1 MTADSAVAEPFFSV
15 NAGELVLH
23 IPANMAAVIN
33 DSLPSFTLVQR
44 AAYDSSMIRDMKDEG
59 NNIRE
64 IGETVN
70 DSLGRYAWSA
80 AIGDFDADSTSD
92 VAIMGNSRDSTAT
105 LFVLGQ
111 SRSRPRPQIVFIKRP
126 RPADHLNPEWQY
138 LRTVHPG
145 PVRVF
150 DEDGKTPPFDLKT
163 DAVQVVYYG
172 KGAEVFFLEH
182 GVIQTIL
189 TSD

>member
-1 MTADSAVAEPFFSV
+1 MTADSAVAEPFFSL

-33 DSLPSFTLVQR
+33 DSLPSFTLIQR
-44 AAYDSSMIRDMKDEG
+44 AAYDSSMIRDMGDGG

-64 IGETVN
+64 VGETVD

-80 AIGDFDADSTSD
+80 AIGDFDGDSTSD

-111 SRSRPRPQIVFIKRP
+111 SRSRQRPQIIFITRRRP
-126 RPADHLNPEWQY
+126 TDHSNPEWQY

-145 PVRVF
+145 PVQVF
-150 DEDGKTPPFDLKT
+150 DEDGKSPPFELKT

-182 GVIQTIL
+182 GAVHTVL